1 MPHSNQQV
9 AQKLL
14 YIFQSSKH
22 KNSASAI
29 LAFAYLQNAFS
40 GLWPVWH
47 GEGWAAALLSWAFLS
62 ADFCYRITNWQNNA
76 WQELIKDCNMNP
88 CRAHWGKFVIGT
100 VFLCLHEQKLGLTV
114 SLISSFGSVWT
125 LCYSV
130 LLFLHF
136 SLWEQQSHFW
146 NCSFSECAHPDPHCY
161 TVLSNAILYHLIWSP
176 I

>member
-1 MPHSNQQV
+1 MLTPSELPPEHSQLLCLCMQCHTVTN
-9 AQKLL
+9 KLPRSCANPACCT
-14 YIFQSSKH
+14 YSSH
-22 KNSASAI
+22 QNKNSASAI
-29 LAFAYLQNAFS
+29 LSFAYLQNAFS

-62 ADFCYRITNWQNNA
+62 ADFCYRITSWQNNA

-136 SLWEQQSHFW
+136 SLW
-146 NCSFSECAHPDPHCY
+146 
-161 TVLSNAILYHLIWSP
+161 
-176 I
+176 